1 MLPFVEFGHDHAA
14 ARRQDMTQPVQSRSG
29 TISVRTTE
37 RGLPVA
43 LRIDAV
49 ELKKP
54 PEELAR
60 DIMALCRL
68 SAARAQVERRR
79 DLVEK
84 GFSAP
89 VVHGLRLATEEELSR
104 AEEEVHGD
112 EDDLPTSWRRSV

>member
-1 MLPFVEFGHDHAA
+1 
-14 ARRQDMTQPVQSRSG
+14 MTQPVQSPSG

-43 LRIDAV
+43 LRIDSV

-54 PEELAR
+54 PDELAR

-68 SAARAQVERRR
+68 SAARAQLTCRR

-89 VVHGLRLATEEELSR
+89 VIHGLQLATEEDLSR
-104 AEEEVHGD
+104 AEEEVLGD
-112 EDDLPTSWRRSV
+112 EGDLPTSWRRSV

>member
-1 MLPFVEFGHDHAA
+1 
-14 ARRQDMTQPVQSRSG
+14 MTQPVQSRSG

-43 LRIDAV
+43 LRLDAV

-54 PEELAR
+54 PDQLAR
-60 DIMALCRL
+60 DIFALCRL
-68 SAARAQVERRR
+68 SAVRAQVEHRR

-84 GFSAP
+84 GFSAT
-89 VVHGLRLATEEELSR
+89 VIRGLQLATEEELTR
-104 AEEEVHGD
+104 VEEEVLGD

>member
-1 MLPFVEFGHDHAA
+1 MLPFVEFGHDRTA
-14 ARRQDMTQPVQSRSG
+14 ARRQDMTQPVQSPSG

-54 PEELAR
+54 PDELAR

-68 SAARAQVERRR
+68 SAARAQLTRRR

-89 VVHGLRLATEEELSR
+89 VIHGLQLATEEDLSR
-104 AEEEVHGD
+104 AEEEVLGD
-112 EDDLPTSWRRSV
+112 EGDLPTSWRRSV

>member
-1 MLPFVEFGHDHAA
+1 MP
-14 ARRQDMTQPVQSRSG
+14 QQPMQSRSG
-29 TISVRTTE
+29 TISVLTTE

-43 LRIDAV
+43 LRLDAV

-54 PEELAR
+54 TDQLAR

-68 SAARAQVERRR
+68 SATRAQVARRR

-89 VVHGLRLATEEELSR
+89 VIRGLALATEEDLSR
-104 AEEEVHGD
+104 AEEEVLGD
-112 EDDLPTSWRRSV
+112 EDELPPSWRRSV

>member
-1 MLPFVEFGHDHAA
+1 
-14 ARRQDMTQPVQSRSG
+14 MTQPVRSHTG
-29 TISVRTTE
+29 TMSVLTTE

-43 LRIDAV
+43 LRLDPA

-54 PEELAR
+54 PEQLAR

-68 SAARAQVERRR
+68 SAARAQVARRR

-84 GFSAP
+84 GFSAT
-89 VVHGLRLATEEELSR
+89 VIHGLQLATEEELAR

-112 EDDLPTSWRRSV
+112 EDELPTSWRRSV